1 MAVIPFGEWTPDQ
14 PDLGT
19 AMADADNVIPSE
31 RSYRPWT
38 NTAAYSNNIAA
49 RCQGATSGT
58 SGDGTVFT
66 FSGDEDALYKLA
78 GVTWTD
84 LSKPGGYTTG
94 AEETWRFVQFGQ
106 KVIATNFNDAIQAF
120 SLGATGTFLDLATAA
135 PKARHMALIDP
146 GMLMLGNVVDP
157 STGAFCPNR
166 VWWSAVNDPADFPPP
181 GSSTAVAVQSDYQ
194 DLPNGG
200 WVQGIIGPI
209 GGSAGAIFMERSIY
223 RIQYE
228 GPPTQFGFYEV
239 ERARGT
245 PAPNSIANVG
255 PIAFYLGEDGFYA
268 FNGQMSEGI
277 GANKVDKWF
286 FRNLNQSY
294 FSRIFAA
301 ADPINKIVIWVYPS
315 TASAN
320 GALDSALIF
329 NWQTAKWSSADFT
342 GEYLFRGLSQG
353 YALDDMDSFGTLD
366 GMTQIPLDSRVWLGG
381 RLVLSAFDTSHRLAY
396 FTGSALEA
404 TLTSGE
410 VDGGVHSRVFVSGIR
425 PVVDGGSPTVA
436 IGYRSSPSAALTYG
450 SDVATGADGI
460 SPQRISARY
469 VRARVKIPAGATWDH
484 AIGIEPKMTSDGER

>member
-1 MAVIPFGEWTPDQ
+1 MLVPFGEWTPDQ

-19 AMADADNVIPSE
+19 AMADANNVIPAA

-38 NTAAYSNNIAA
+38 TTANYSTAIAA
-49 RCQGATSGT
+49 RCQGATSG
-58 SGDGTVFT
+58 SAGDGTVFT
-66 FSGDEDALYKLA
+66 FAGDIDSLYRLSGT
-78 GVTWTD
+78 TWNE

-106 KVIATNFNDAIQAF
+106 KVIATNGNDPIQSF

-146 GMLMLGNVVDP
+146 GFLMVGNLVDS
-157 STGAFCPNR
+157 STGAAYPNR
-166 VWWSAVNDPADFPPP
+166 VQWPAIEDPTNWPPA

-200 WVQGIIGPI
+200 WVQNIIGPI
-209 GGSAGAIFMERSIY
+209 GGAAGAVFMERSIY

-255 PIAFYLGEDGFYA
+255 PMAFYLGEDGFYG
-268 FNGQMSEGI
+268 FDGQQSTPI
-277 GANKVDKWF
+277 GANKVDKF
-286 FRNLNQSY
+286 FFADLNQSY
-294 FSRIFAA
+294 FSRIYAA
-301 ADPINKIVIWVYPS
+301 ADPINKIVVWVYPS
-315 TASAN
+315 TASSD
-320 GALDSALIF
+320 GTLDSAIIF
-329 NWQTAKWSSADFT
+329 NWQVGKWSSADFS
-342 GEYLFRGLSQG
+342 GEFLFRGLSQG
-353 YALDDMDSFGTLD
+353 YFLDDMDTFGTLD
-366 GMTQIPLDSRVWLGG
+366 AMSQIPLDSRVWLGG
-381 RLVLSAFDTSHRLAY
+381 RLLLSAFDGSHRLAY

-410 VDGGVHSRVFVSGIR
+410 FSGQDHDRVFVSGVR
-425 PVVDGGSPTVA
+425 PVVDGGTPTVA
-436 IGYRSSPSAALTYG
+436 IGYRSTPSGTVTYG
-450 SDVATGADGI
+450 SDVAAGADGV

-469 VRARVKIPAGATWDH
+469 VRAKVKIPAASTWSH
-484 AIGIEPKMTSDGER
+484 AIGIEPRMKSDGRR